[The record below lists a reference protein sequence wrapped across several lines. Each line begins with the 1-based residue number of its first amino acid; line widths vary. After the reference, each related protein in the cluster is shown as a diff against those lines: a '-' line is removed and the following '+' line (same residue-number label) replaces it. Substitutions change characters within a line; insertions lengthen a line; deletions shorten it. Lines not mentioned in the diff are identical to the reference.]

1 MYDVTFFCDFPDGGR
16 TKHQAHMDLADI
28 GKWIDCY
35 KFTHPNCRA
44 ISAKIWF
51 HDEAESE

>member
-16 TKHQAHMDLADI
+16 TKHQAHIDLADI

-51 HDEAESE
+51 HDEAKSE